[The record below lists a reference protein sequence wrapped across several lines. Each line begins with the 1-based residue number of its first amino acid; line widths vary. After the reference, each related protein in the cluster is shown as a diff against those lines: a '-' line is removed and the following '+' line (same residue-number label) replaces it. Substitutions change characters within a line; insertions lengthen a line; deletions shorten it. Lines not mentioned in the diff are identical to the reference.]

1 MEVKDLKVQE
11 LKTETKING
20 KNVVLALRITEKDK
34 AMLDALSDFL
44 GTSKVEILMTFL
56 EEAYAQN
63 KEGIELMLKK
73 RAEAKAKSK
82 K

>member
-1 MEVKDLKVQE
+1 MEVKDLKVQA

-56 EEAYAQN
+56 HEAYAKN
-63 KEGIELMLKK
+63 KDGIEIMLEK